1 MSPERIWASVTGLV
15 LLLGMLLTLLS
26 HIVGDTRLRD
36 AGRRGLVAGVFLGL
50 YRSSSWSVALVG
62 DGHSSQYRLLKL

>member
-50 YRSSSWSVALVG
+50 YRSSS
-62 DGHSSQYRLLKL
+62 